1 VKGITK
7 RKMRRNTSRSAGIFG
22 IGYDRTPHTVERV
35 WKVAVE
41 IKYTNYTTKQSHAQ
55 ACLVAEPRLTAFL
68 QDVGAGKARKS
79 SSRHKEKKIRDSH
92 DSRISGKKYVCK
104 RNIGMNIKSAQI
116 ASPVLGNT
124 HGRKGR
130 ANAARWAHE
139 VVRRTNTS
147 LLSIGRP
154 CRVLRI

>member
-35 WKVAVE
+35 WKVAEE
-41 IKYTNYTTKQSHAQ
+41 IKYTNDTTKQSHEQ
-55 ACLVAEPRLTAFL
+55 ACLVAEPRLTALL
-68 QDVGAGKARKS
+68 QDVGAGKARQS

-130 ANAARWAHE
+130 ANTAR
-139 VVRRTNTS
+139 
-147 LLSIGRP
+147 
-154 CRVLRI
+154 